1 MNSVIPETATFKDVE
16 RIFFDIGCEFAREL
30 MESFLQDLDKQ
41 IEATRDKKEYRH
53 KGARRTAIKTLMGE
67 VPIERRL
74 YRRTP
79 KSGSVEYVFLLDK
92 ELGFDTIGNI
102 SPNLAEKI
110 AGQICDVSFRGAAAA
125 VSELTGQSIS
135 HQGAWNV
142 VQTVGERQKDAEK
155 QLMND
160 FNDGY
165 LSGETKVPVLFEE
178 SDGVWI
184 SIQRRGSKK
193 TGKKAELKAGI
204 IYEGWEKRYMSS
216 KEYQTVNKTA
226 FAGFMDSETFKCLR
240 DSNVAEKYDMGS
252 IKYRI
257 LNGDGAGWIKEG
269 HDGIGDI
276 VQLDPFHIKKCIVR
290 NVRDKKAG
298 RYIAEALKEGK
309 CEKAVE
315 KIESL
320 KYECGGEESEVKKLK
335 VLESY
340 IRNNADNVM
349 LYRDRA
355 GITLPEPPEGIEYR
369 TLGTME
375 RDCGIYAQRMKGGR
389 SWSHKGAENLAKI
402 IALKIGQDFRDKISG
417 LVSGKV
423 TERITERF
431 DEEIRNTAETVS
443 GRIKAAV
450 YPLRRGEIPFSA
462 CSVTN
467 GRKAIRRMFDLKPFS
482 EMTYR

>member
-16 RIFFDIGCEFAREL
+16 RIFFNKGCEFAREL
-30 MESFLQDLDKQ
+30 MKNFLQTADKQ
-41 IEATRDKKEYRH
+41 IEETRDKKEYRH
-53 KGARRTAIKTLMGE
+53 KGARLTTIKTLMGE
-67 VPIERRL
+67 VPIDRRL
-74 YRRTP
+74 YRRVP
-79 KSGSVEYVFLLDK
+79 DSGSVEYIFLLDK

-110 AGQICDVSFRGAAAA
+110 TEQICDVSFRGVAAA
-125 VSELTGQSIS
+125 VSGLTGQSIS
-135 HQGAWNV
+135 HQAAWNI
-142 VQTVGERQKDAEK
+142 VQTVGERQKDVEK
-155 QLMND
+155 ELMKD

-165 LSGETKVPVLFEE
+165 LSGEKKVPVLFEE

-184 SIQRRGSKK
+184 PIQKRRSTK

-204 IYEGWEKRYMSS
+204 IYEGWEKRHMSS

-240 DSNVAEKYDMGS
+240 DSKVAEKYDMDS

-276 VQLDPFHIKKCIVR
+276 IQLDPFHIKKCIVR
-290 NVRDKKAG
+290 NVRDKKAR
-298 RYIAEALKEGK
+298 RYIADALKEGK

-315 KIESL
+315 KIDSL

-340 IRNNADNVM
+340 IRNNADNV
-349 LYRDRA
+349 
-355 GITLPEPPEGIEYR
+355 IEYR

-375 RDCGIYAQRMKGGR
+375 RDCGIYAQRFKGGR
-389 SWSHKGAENLAKI
+389 SWSNRGAENLAKI

-423 TERITERF
+423 SERITERF
-431 DEEIRNTAETVS
+431 DEEIKNTAETVS
-443 GRIKAAV
+443 GRIRAAV
-450 YPLRRGEIPFSA
+450 YPLHRGEIPFSA

-467 GRKAIRRMFDLKPFS
+467 GRRAIRRMFDLKPFS